1 MKKENL
7 IKNQLL
13 NYIKQR
19 FYIETEITE
28 EDLQTPIF
36 DLGIDSIDYFEILD
50 YIQKKYEIQISEEDV
65 TIENLGSISKII
77 NYIIVKRA
85 KK

>member
-50 YIQKKYEIQISEEDV
+50 YIQKNMKYKY
-65 TIENLGSISKII
+65 L
-77 NYIIVKRA
+77 
-85 KK
+85 KKM